1 MLNSIKYFEKKCINK
16 FEELENKFLKEPT
29 KIAEYVYAITDEL
42 HRLGLEMIKESL
54 ETMDTLLRESQLRKK
69 NWHIESVTNKQLTT
83 SLGDVSFKKTLFH
96 HKETGE
102 YVYLLD
108 KIMGIASNQRMTDDA
123 VANMLKEAVQT
134 SYRRGG
140 EECSLMSE
148 ITKQSVKNKLHD
160 LEFPKVDK
168 KLKEK
173 KRVEYLYIEADEDHV
188 SLQFHSH
195 KGDLI
200 KNENNQKN
208 NCLITKLVYVHE
220 GIESE
225 APHSKRHKLINPHYF
240 CGVNTGKENTK
251 FWNEIYEYIENHYDI
266 DSIKAIYVNSDG
278 GAWIKSGIKQIANAI
293 HILDEFHLEKY
304 LTKLT
309 SHMLDSKW
317 DAKYELRKTIRKET
331 KKEFDKLVDTL
342 EEYPQASIENM
353 ETARKYILDNWTAAR
368 LRLQRKEGVVGSSTE
383 GHVSHVLSERMST
396 RAMGWSV
403 TGAEKWRS

>member
-123 VANMLKEAVQT
+123 AANMLKEAVQT

-208 NCLITKLVYVHE
+208 NCLITKWCM
-220 GIESE
+220 
-225 APHSKRHKLINPHYF
+225 F
-240 CGVNTGKENTK
+240 MKE
-251 FWNEIYEYIENHYDI
+251 
-266 DSIKAIYVNSDG
+266 
-278 GAWIKSGIKQIANAI
+278 
-293 HILDEFHLEKY
+293 
-304 LTKLT
+304 
-309 SHMLDSKW
+309 
-317 DAKYELRKTIRKET
+317 
-331 KKEFDKLVDTL
+331 
-342 EEYPQASIENM
+342 
-353 ETARKYILDNWTAAR
+353 
-368 LRLQRKEGVVGSSTE
+368 
-383 GHVSHVLSERMST
+383 
-396 RAMGWSV
+396 
-403 TGAEKWRS
+403 

>member
-1 MLNSIKYFEKKCINK
+1 M
-16 FEELENKFLKEPT
+16 
-29 KIAEYVYAITDEL
+29 
-42 HRLGLEMIKESL
+42 
-54 ETMDTLLRESQLRKK
+54 
-69 NWHIESVTNKQLTT
+69 
-83 SLGDVSFKKTLFH
+83 
-96 HKETGE
+96 
-102 YVYLLD
+102 
-108 KIMGIASNQRMTDDA
+108 
-123 VANMLKEAVQT
+123 
-134 SYRRGG
+134 
-140 EECSLMSE
+140 
-148 ITKQSVKNKLHD
+148 
-160 LEFPKVDK
+160 
-168 KLKEK
+168 
-173 KRVEYLYIEADEDHV
+173 
-188 SLQFHSH
+188 
-195 KGDLI
+195 
-200 KNENNQKN
+200 
-208 NCLITKLVYVHE
+208 VYVHE